1 MPSLNTKL
9 ATAPNVS
16 ANYVLKATTSTTIGN
31 SLIYDDGTNVGVN
44 TTNVSSTFNIG
55 YADTRLEF
63 AQVNTTTNI
72 IESLNSGRS
81 ASTYF
86 SIYGRGLNI
95 WTRSS
100 GTGSYVQSMTIT
112 DAGNVGI
119 GVTSF
124 SARLHVER
132 NEATNATTAII
143 RQTGAGGNG
152 NQDIG
157 LLVDIQGAN
166 DSDRIANF
174 RYFNGSTN
182 TSRLLIQR
190 GGNIGINITNPPA
203 RLTLSQASDGLT
215 NGFRLYR
222 GNGTDWQEMF
232 MSSGFGVLND
242 TLTFYSS
249 FAGRNVAGIDRSGMI
264 ASITAGAD
272 ANYLPAF
279 VAVYTA
285 NNNESNAIST
295 AVSSNG
301 ASSGFRFDVSNGA
314 GSTNR
319 TASFYVNRG
328 SCTVVGSLSK
338 GSGSFKIDHPIESMK
353 NTHHL
358 VHSFVESP
366 QANNIYRGKVQL
378 QNGMAQVNLDEVST
392 MTEGTFV
399 LLNRE
404 IHTYTSNET
413 DWDAVKGNVIGN
425 VLHIECQNEESNAMV
440 SWLVIGERQDKH
452 MMDTEWTD
460 ENGKVI
466 VEPLKQIIT
475 TEQQ

>member
-1 MPSLNTKL
+1 MGKTFSTGLLTNGIWQDASNNIGIGGSPSGSYKFDVTGTGRFTGALTGL
-9 ATAPNVS
+9 SATFSQS
-16 ANYVLKATTSTTIGN
+16 AGN
-31 SLIYDDGTNVGVN
+31 SLQVFQ
-44 TTNVSSTFNIG
+44 TT
-55 YADTRLEF
+55 
-63 AQVNTTTNI
+63 
-72 IESLNSGRS
+72 
-81 ASTYF
+81 
-86 SIYGRGLNI
+86 
-95 WTRSS
+95 
-100 GTGSYVQSMTIT
+100 
-112 DAGNVGI
+112 
-119 GVTSF
+119 
-124 SARLHVER
+124 
-132 NEATNATTAII
+132 ATNATTAII

-174 RYFNGSTN
+174 RYYNGSTYS
-182 TSRLLIQR
+182 SRLLIQR

-272 ANYLPAF
+272 SNYLPAF

-314 GSTNR
+314 GSTGR
-319 TASFYVNRG
+319 TASFYINRG
-328 SCTVVGSLSK
+328 SVSAPSDLYVGGQGYKPGGGSWANSSDIRLKENVKTIDNALDKVLKFRGVTFDWKEGYTEFGKKESAGFIADEIMEIFPEWVTETNASDTQKEIIEDDKIKSLSLP
-338 GSGSFKIDHPIESMK
+338 FHFDAL
-353 NTHHL
+353 L
-358 VHSFVESP
+358 VEAIKEIS
-366 QANNIYRGKVQL
+366 
-378 QNGMAQVNLDEVST
+378 
-392 MTEGTFV
+392 
-399 LLNRE
+399 NRL
-404 IHTYTSNET
+404 S
-413 DWDAVKGNVIGN
+413 A
-425 VLHIECQNEESNAMV
+425 L
-440 SWLVIGERQDKH
+440 
-452 MMDTEWTD
+452 
-460 ENGKVI
+460 ENKS
-466 VEPLKQIIT
+466 
-475 TEQQ
+475 